1 MNKNKLLLA
10 LYTITIVA
18 LIFLTFGN
26 EVYQTTVTKRIVAT
40 AIAVVLAS
48 MLLLLI
54 FLLHTYT
61 KLKKNNQQL
70 FKKYKQEVEIYN
82 TYYAQ
87 REWHKERIKELERKV
102 EELNQQLYGESPSK
116 IKYEHSTLEE
126 ENKQRLLNKI
136 LDVMYN
142 NEEIYSHE
150 FSLQRLSELVGAPYK
165 HVSQVINEIYKINF
179 NNMLNEFRVREACR
193 RLAEDENYT
202 NYTIEAIAESIGFKS
217 RSNFI
222 STFKKLTGITPSEYK
237 RIATKQQ

>member
-1 MNKNKLLLA
+1 MSKNKLLIT
-10 LYTITIVA
+10 LYIITIIS

-26 EVYQTTVTKRIVAT
+26 EYYQTTVTKRIVAT
-40 AIAVVLAS
+40 TIAVVLAS

-70 FKKYKQEVEIYN
+70 FKKYNQVAEIYN

-87 REWHKERIKELERKV
+87 REWYRERIKELERKV
-102 EELNQQLYGESPSK
+102 EEMNHQLYGESPSK

-136 LDVMYN
+136 LEVMYN
-142 NEEIYSHE
+142 NKEIYSHE

-165 HVSQVINEIYKINF
+165 HVSQVINEMYKFNF
-179 NNMLNEFRVREACR
+179 NNLLNEFRVREACR
-193 RLAEDENYT
+193 RLAEDDNYT

>member
-1 MNKNKLLLA
+1 M
-10 LYTITIVA
+10 
-18 LIFLTFGN
+18 
-26 EVYQTTVTKRIVAT
+26 
-40 AIAVVLAS
+40 
-48 MLLLLI
+48 
-54 FLLHTYT
+54 
-61 KLKKNNQQL
+61 
-70 FKKYKQEVEIYN
+70 
-82 TYYAQ
+82 
-87 REWHKERIKELERKV
+87 
-102 EELNQQLYGESPSK
+102 NQQLYGVSPSK
-116 IKYEHSTLEE
+116 LKYEHSTLEE

>member
-102 EELNQQLYGESPSK
+102 EEMNQQLYGVSPSK
-116 IKYEHSTLEE
+116 LKYEHSTLEE

-136 LDVMYN
+136 LDVM
-142 NEEIYSHE
+142 
-150 FSLQRLSELVGAPYK
+150 
-165 HVSQVINEIYKINF
+165 
-179 NNMLNEFRVREACR
+179 
-193 RLAEDENYT
+193 
-202 NYTIEAIAESIGFKS
+202 
-217 RSNFI
+217 
-222 STFKKLTGITPSEYK
+222 
-237 RIATKQQ
+237 

>member
-1 MNKNKLLLA
+1 MNKNKLLLT
-10 LYTITIVA
+10 LYIITIVA

-26 EVYQTTVTKRIVAT
+26 DCYQTTITKRIVAT
-40 AIAVVLAS
+40 AITVVVAS
-48 MLLLLI
+48 MLLFLI
-54 FLLHTYT
+54 FLLHTYN
-61 KLKKNNQQL
+61 KLKKNNQKL
-70 FKKYKQEVEIYN
+70 YNKYKQEVEIYN

-87 REWHKERIKELERKV
+87 REWHKERIKELEEKV
-102 EELNQQLYGESPSK
+102 EELNQQLYGASPPR

-136 LDVMYN
+136 LEVMYN
-142 NEEIYSHE
+142 NDEIYSHE

-179 NNMLNEFRVREACR
+179 NNLLNEFRVREACR
-193 RLAEDENYT
+193 RLTEDEKYT

-222 STFKKLTGITPSEYK
+222 STFKRLTGITPSEYK
-237 RIATKQQ
+237 RFASGQD

>member
-102 EELNQQLYGESPSK
+102 EEMNQQLYGVSPSK
-116 IKYEHSTLEE
+116 
-126 ENKQRLLNKI
+126 
-136 LDVMYN
+136 
-142 NEEIYSHE
+142 
-150 FSLQRLSELVGAPYK
+150 
-165 HVSQVINEIYKINF
+165 
-179 NNMLNEFRVREACR
+179 
-193 RLAEDENYT
+193 
-202 NYTIEAIAESIGFKS
+202 
-217 RSNFI
+217 
-222 STFKKLTGITPSEYK
+222 
-237 RIATKQQ
+237 

>member
-87 REWHKERIKELERKV
+87 REWHKERIKELEKKV
-102 EELNQQLYGESPSK
+102 EEMNHQLYGESPSK

-165 HVSQVINEIYKINF
+165 HVSQVINEMYKFNF
-179 NNMLNEFRVREACR
+179 NNLLNEFRVREACR
-193 RLAEDENYT
+193 RLAEDDIYT

>member
-1 MNKNKLLLA
+1 
-10 LYTITIVA
+10 
-18 LIFLTFGN
+18 
-26 EVYQTTVTKRIVAT
+26 
-40 AIAVVLAS
+40 
-48 MLLLLI
+48 
-54 FLLHTYT
+54 LLHTYT

-102 EELNQQLYGESPSK
+102 EEMNQQLYGVSPSK
-116 IKYEHSTLEE
+116 LKYEHSTLEE

>member
-102 EELNQQLYGESPSK
+102 
-116 IKYEHSTLEE
+116 STLEE